1 MRKKLFAKTAAILLA
16 LCSVSGSINTGA
28 AARIE
33 PVINKEKN
41 LIQSVRLTD
50 KIAADQKKNNIML
63 SPTSLNFAL
72 GILAEGAAGDTKE
85 KLNEYLGT
93 DKYTEYAMVYL
104 EKLNAYNKNG
114 SKLKIADAVWGD
126 DNIALEQKF
135 KESVSENF
143 DSEVK
148 NLDFSDGEAASR
160 SINEW
165 CNKNTEGLIPEIVT
179 SEAISGST
187 GLCVTNSLYF
197 EAGWEKAW
205 SVSEKAETFGN
216 NGEETIYM
224 TGSADD
230 YYENEYA
237 TAFGKNYANGLSF
250 IGILPKKEGEFT
262 LEGLDINGLMNSNP
276 EYDQVSCK
284 MPKLNFETSAE
295 LTEYL
300 KALGLENIFSE
311 NADFSGITK
320 SGINVSSILQK
331 TKLELDEKKTKAAAV
346 TAIFSDKCAA
356 PVDNMI
362 IKEVNLQRPFAF
374 LVYDMSNDE
383 ILFMG
388 KVITL

>member
-1 MRKKLFAKTAAILLA
+1 MRKKLFAKTAAVLLA

-33 PVINKEKN
+33 PVINKEEN

-85 KLNEYLGT
+85 KLNEYLET

-148 NLDFSDGEAASR
+148 NLNFSDGEAASR

-205 SVSEKAETFGN
+205 NVSEKAETFGN

>member
-1 MRKKLFAKTAAILLA
+1 MRKKLFAKTAAVLLA

-33 PVINKEKN
+33 PVINKEEN

-148 NLDFSDGEAASR
+148 NLNFSDGEAASR

-205 SVSEKAETFGN
+205 NVSEKAETFGN

-284 MPKLNFETSAE
+284 MPKLNFETPAE

>member
-1 MRKKLFAKTAAILLA
+1 M
-16 LCSVSGSINTGA
+16 
-28 AARIE
+28 
-33 PVINKEKN
+33 
-41 LIQSVRLTD
+41 TD
-50 KIAADQKKNNIML
+50 KIAAAQKKNNIML

-165 CNKNTEGLIPEIVT
+165 CNKNTEGLISEIVAP
-179 SEAISGST
+179 EAISGST

-224 TGSADD
+224 TGSAND

>member
-1 MRKKLFAKTAAILLA
+1 MRKKLFAKTAAVLLA

-33 PVINKEKN
+33 PVINKEEN

-148 NLDFSDGEAASR
+148 NLNFSDGEAASR

-205 SVSEKAETFGN
+205 NVSEKAETFGN

-237 TAFGKNYANGLSF
+237 TAFGKNYANCLSF

>member
-1 MRKKLFAKTAAILLA
+1 MRKKLFAKTAAVLLA

-33 PVINKEKN
+33 PVINKEEN

-50 KIAADQKKNNIML
+50 KIAAAQKKNNIML

-148 NLDFSDGEAASR
+148 NLNFSDGEAASR

-205 SVSEKAETFGN
+205 NVSEKAETFGN

-237 TAFGKNYANGLSF
+237 TAFGKNCANGLSF

>member
-1 MRKKLFAKTAAILLA
+1 MRKKLFAKTAAVLLA

-33 PVINKEKN
+33 PVINKEEN

-50 KIAADQKKNNIML
+50 KIAAAQKKNNIML

-165 CNKNTEGLIPEIVT
+165 CNKNTEGLISEIVAP
-179 SEAISGST
+179 EAISGST

-197 EAGWEKAW
+197 EAGW
-205 SVSEKAETFGN
+205 VS
-216 NGEETIYM
+216 
-224 TGSADD
+224 
-230 YYENEYA
+230 
-237 TAFGKNYANGLSF
+237 
-250 IGILPKKEGEFT
+250 
-262 LEGLDINGLMNSNP
+262 LECFN
-276 EYDQVSCK
+276 
-284 MPKLNFETSAE
+284 
-295 LTEYL
+295 
-300 KALGLENIFSE
+300 
-311 NADFSGITK
+311 
-320 SGINVSSILQK
+320 SILRK
-331 TKLELDEKKTKAAAV
+331 
-346 TAIFSDKCAA
+346 S
-356 PVDNMI
+356 
-362 IKEVNLQRPFAF
+362 
-374 LVYDMSNDE
+374 
-383 ILFMG
+383 
-388 KVITL
+388 

>member
-1 MRKKLFAKTAAILLA
+1 MRKKLFAKTAAVLLA

-33 PVINKEKN
+33 PVINKEEN

-50 KIAADQKKNNIML
+50 KIAAAQKKNNIML

-148 NLDFSDGEAASR
+148 NLNFSDGEAASR

-205 SVSEKAETFGN
+205 NVSEKAETFGN

>member
-1 MRKKLFAKTAAILLA
+1 MRKKLFAKTAAVLLA

-33 PVINKEKN
+33 PVINKEEN

-50 KIAADQKKNNIML
+50 KIAAAQKKNNIML

>member
-1 MRKKLFAKTAAILLA
+1 MRKKIFAKTAAVLLA

-33 PVINKEKN
+33 PVINKEEN

-148 NLDFSDGEAASR
+148 NLNFSDGEAASR

-205 SVSEKAETFGN
+205 NVSEKAETFGN

>member
-1 MRKKLFAKTAAILLA
+1 MRKKLFAKTAAVLLA

-33 PVINKEKN
+33 PVINKEEN

-50 KIAADQKKNNIML
+50 KIAAAQKKNNIML

-205 SVSEKAETFGN
+205 NVSEKAETFGN

-224 TGSADD
+224 TGSAND

>member
-1 MRKKLFAKTAAILLA
+1 MRKKLFAKTAAVLLA

-33 PVINKEKN
+33 PVINKEEN

-148 NLDFSDGEAASR
+148 NLNFSDGEAASR

-205 SVSEKAETFGN
+205 NVSEKAETFGN

-250 IGILPKKEGEFT
+250 IGILPKKEGKFT

>member
-1 MRKKLFAKTAAILLA
+1 MLA

-33 PVINKEKN
+33 PVINKEEN

-148 NLDFSDGEAASR
+148 NLNFSDGEAASR

-205 SVSEKAETFGN
+205 NVSEKAETFGN

>member
-1 MRKKLFAKTAAILLA
+1 MRKKLFAKTAAVLLA

-33 PVINKEKN
+33 PVINKEEN

-148 NLDFSDGEAASR
+148 NLNFSDGEAASR

-187 GLCVTNSLYF
+187 GLCVSNSLYF

-205 SVSEKAETFGN
+205 NVSEKAETFGN

>member
-1 MRKKLFAKTAAILLA
+1 MRKKLFAKTAAVLLA

-148 NLDFSDGEAASR
+148 NLNFSDGEAASR

-205 SVSEKAETFGN
+205 NVSEKAETFGN

>member
-1 MRKKLFAKTAAILLA
+1 MRKKLFAKTAAVLLA

-388 KVITL
+388 KVISL

>member
-1 MRKKLFAKTAAILLA
+1 MRKKLFAKTAAVLLA

-33 PVINKEKN
+33 PVINKEEN

-148 NLDFSDGEAASR
+148 NLNFSDGEAASR

-205 SVSEKAETFGN
+205 NVSEKAETFGN

-311 NADFSGITK
+311 NADLSGITK

>member
-1 MRKKLFAKTAAILLA
+1 MRKKLFAKTAAVLLA

-33 PVINKEKN
+33 PVINKEEN

-50 KIAADQKKNNIML
+50 KIAADKKKNNIML

-148 NLDFSDGEAASR
+148 NLNFSDGEAASR

-205 SVSEKAETFGN
+205 NVSEKAETFGN

>member
-1 MRKKLFAKTAAILLA
+1 MRKKLFAKTAAVLLA

-33 PVINKEKN
+33 PVINKEEN

-50 KIAADQKKNNIML
+50 KIAAAQKKNNIML

-224 TGSADD
+224 TGSAND

>member
-1 MRKKLFAKTAAILLA
+1 MRKKLFAKTAAVLLA

>member
-1 MRKKLFAKTAAILLA
+1 MRKKLFAKTAAVLLA

-33 PVINKEKN
+33 PVINKEEN

-148 NLDFSDGEAASR
+148 NLNFSDGEAASR

-205 SVSEKAETFGN
+205 NVSEKAETFGN

-311 NADFSGITK
+311 NADFPGITK
-320 SGINVSSILQK
+320 SGINVSSIWQK

>member
-1 MRKKLFAKTAAILLA
+1 MRKKLFAKTAAVLLA

-33 PVINKEKN
+33 PVINKEEN

-50 KIAADQKKNNIML
+50 KIAAAQKKNNIML

-165 CNKNTEGLIPEIVT
+165 CNKNTEGLISEIVAP
-179 SEAISGST
+179 EAISGST
-187 GLCVTNSLYF
+187 GLCFTNSLYF

-224 TGSADD
+224 TGSAND

>member
-1 MRKKLFAKTAAILLA
+1 MRKKLFAKTAAVLLA

-33 PVINKEKN
+33 PVINKEEN

-50 KIAADQKKNNIML
+50 KIAAAQKKNNIML

-374 LVYDMSNDE
+374 LIYDMSNDE

>member
-1 MRKKLFAKTAAILLA
+1 MRKKLFAKTAAVLLA

-33 PVINKEKN
+33 PVINKEEN

-205 SVSEKAETFGN
+205 NVSEKAETFGN

-224 TGSADD
+224 TGSAND

>member
-1 MRKKLFAKTAAILLA
+1 MRKKLFAKTAAVLLA

-33 PVINKEKN
+33 PVINKEEN

-148 NLDFSDGEAASR
+148 NLNFSDGEAASR

-205 SVSEKAETFGN
+205 NVSEKAETFGN

-300 KALGLENIFSE
+300 KALGLENIFSK

>member
-1 MRKKLFAKTAAILLA
+1 MRKKLFAKTAAVLLA

-33 PVINKEKN
+33 PVINKEEN

-148 NLDFSDGEAASR
+148 NLNFSDGEAASR

-205 SVSEKAETFGN
+205 NVPEKAETFGN

>member
-1 MRKKLFAKTAAILLA
+1 MRKKLFAKTAAVLLA

-33 PVINKEKN
+33 PVINKEEN

-187 GLCVTNSLYF
+187 GLCVTNFLYF

-300 KALGLENIFSE
+300 KALGLENIFSK

-374 LVYDMSNDE
+374 LIYDMSNDE

>member
-1 MRKKLFAKTAAILLA
+1 MRKKLFAKTAAVLLA

-33 PVINKEKN
+33 PVINKEEN

-205 SVSEKAETFGN
+205 NVSEKAETFGN

>member
-1 MRKKLFAKTAAILLA
+1 MRKKLFAKTAAVLLA

-33 PVINKEKN
+33 PVINKEEN

>member
-1 MRKKLFAKTAAILLA
+1 MRKKLFAKTAAVLLA

-33 PVINKEKN
+33 PVINKEEN

-148 NLDFSDGEAASR
+148 NLNFSDGEAASR

>member
-1 MRKKLFAKTAAILLA
+1 
-16 LCSVSGSINTGA
+16 
-28 AARIE
+28 
-33 PVINKEKN
+33 
-41 LIQSVRLTD
+41 
-50 KIAADQKKNNIML
+50 
-63 SPTSLNFAL
+63 
-72 GILAEGAAGDTKE
+72 
-85 KLNEYLGT
+85 
-93 DKYTEYAMVYL
+93 
-104 EKLNAYNKNG
+104 
-114 SKLKIADAVWGD
+114 
-126 DNIALEQKF
+126 
-135 KESVSENF
+135 
-143 DSEVK
+143 
-148 NLDFSDGEAASR
+148 
-160 SINEW
+160 
-165 CNKNTEGLIPEIVT
+165 
-179 SEAISGST
+179 
-187 GLCVTNSLYF
+187 
-197 EAGWEKAW
+197 
-205 SVSEKAETFGN
+205 
-216 NGEETIYM
+216 M
-224 TGSADD
+224 TGSAND

-300 KALGLENIFSE
+300 KALGLENIFSK

-374 LVYDMSNDE
+374 LIYDMSNDE

>member
-1 MRKKLFAKTAAILLA
+1 MRKKLFAKTAAVLLA

-33 PVINKEKN
+33 PVINKEEN

-148 NLDFSDGEAASR
+148 NLNFSDGEAASR

-205 SVSEKAETFGN
+205 NVSEKAETFGN

-311 NADFSGITK
+311 NVDFSGITK

>member
-1 MRKKLFAKTAAILLA
+1 MRKKLFAKTAAVLLA

-33 PVINKEKN
+33 PVINKEEN

-135 KESVSENF
+135 KESFSENF

-148 NLDFSDGEAASR
+148 NLNFSDGEAASR

-205 SVSEKAETFGN
+205 NVSEKAETFGN

>member
-1 MRKKLFAKTAAILLA
+1 MRKKLFAKTAAVLLA

-33 PVINKEKN
+33 PVINKEEN

-148 NLDFSDGEAASR
+148 NLNFSDGEAASR

-205 SVSEKAETFGN
+205 NVSEKAETFGN

-374 LVYDMSNDE
+374 LIYDMSNDE

>member
-1 MRKKLFAKTAAILLA
+1 MRKKLFAKTAAVLLA

-33 PVINKEKN
+33 PVINKEEN

-148 NLDFSDGEAASR
+148 NLNFSDGEAASR

-197 EAGWEKAW
+197 EDGWEKAW
-205 SVSEKAETFGN
+205 NVSEKAETFGN

>member
-1 MRKKLFAKTAAILLA
+1 MRKKLFAKTAAVLLA

-33 PVINKEKN
+33 PVINKEEN

-85 KLNEYLGT
+85 KLNEYIGT

-187 GLCVTNSLYF
+187 GLCVTNFLYF

-300 KALGLENIFSE
+300 KALGLENIFSK

-374 LVYDMSNDE
+374 LIYDMSNDE

>member
-1 MRKKLFAKTAAILLA
+1 
-16 LCSVSGSINTGA
+16 
-28 AARIE
+28 
-33 PVINKEKN
+33 
-41 LIQSVRLTD
+41 
-50 KIAADQKKNNIML
+50 ML

-148 NLDFSDGEAASR
+148 NLNFSDGEAASR

-205 SVSEKAETFGN
+205 NVSEKAETFGN

>member
-1 MRKKLFAKTAAILLA
+1 MRKKLFAKTAAVLLA
-16 LCSVSGSINTGA
+16 LCSLSGSINTGA

-33 PVINKEKN
+33 PVINKEEN

-148 NLDFSDGEAASR
+148 NLNFSDGEAASR

-205 SVSEKAETFGN
+205 NVSEKAETFGN

>member
-1 MRKKLFAKTAAILLA
+1 MRKKLFAKTAAVLLA

-33 PVINKEKN
+33 PVINKEEN

-148 NLDFSDGEAASR
+148 NLNFSDGEAASR

-165 CNKNTEGLIPEIVT
+165 CNKNTEGLILEIVT

-205 SVSEKAETFGN
+205 NVSEKAETFGN